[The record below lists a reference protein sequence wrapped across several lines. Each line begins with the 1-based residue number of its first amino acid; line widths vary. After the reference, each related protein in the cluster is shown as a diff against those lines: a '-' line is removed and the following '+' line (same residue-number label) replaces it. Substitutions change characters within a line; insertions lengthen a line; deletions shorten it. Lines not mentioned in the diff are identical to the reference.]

1 MEDKDGDIG
10 ISNTGFLPIVSAY
23 AARIGLVEEIDRLL
37 HCQMEVSPGRVV
49 LALILDALSG
59 RSALFRL
66 EQFFKDK
73 DVEHLLGEDIPRSSS
88 TMTRWAV
95 CWIGC
100 PMRVATPCW
109 GVWRS
114 G

>member
-1 MEDKDGDIG
+1 MEDKGEDIRV
-10 ISNTGFLPIVSAY
+10 SNTGFLPIVSAY

-66 EQFFKDK
+66 EQFFAD
-73 DVEHLLGEDIPRSSS
+73 
-88 TMTRWAV
+88 
-95 CWIGC
+95 
-100 PMRVATPCW
+100 
-109 GVWRS
+109 
-114 G
+114 